1 MGFSHKEDYQE
12 YLKSEHW
19 MALRNSVIT
28 QTDGR
33 CSVCLKQ
40 DALNDVHHI
49 YYCGC
54 WYKTKPHHLTCLCR
68 ECHQLVHEQLDGDES
83 VKPAEHF
90 KRFFSIRASLRAQNP
105 QAVALAREHPEYVK
119 QAERRPQRE
128 AMVATIEKRE
138 AKKRYKHLVSHHLS
152 KLSADELNSV
162 AVLIAS
168 KA

>member
-1 MGFSHKEDYQE
+1 MGVINQQEYKE

-68 ECHQLVHEQLDGDES
+68 ECHQLVHGQLEGDES
-83 VKPAEHF
+83 VKPAEHYKAFF
-90 KRFFSIRASLRAQNP
+90 KIRESLRAQNP
-105 QAVALAREHPEYVK
+105 TAVALAREHPEFVK
-119 QAERRPQRE
+119 RAERRPQHE
-128 AMVATIEKRE
+128 SMVATIDKRE
-138 AKKRYKHLVSHHLS
+138 AKKEYKRLVSHQLS
-152 KLSADELNSV
+152 RLSADELNIV
-162 AVLIAS
+162 AVMIAS
-168 KA
+168 KT